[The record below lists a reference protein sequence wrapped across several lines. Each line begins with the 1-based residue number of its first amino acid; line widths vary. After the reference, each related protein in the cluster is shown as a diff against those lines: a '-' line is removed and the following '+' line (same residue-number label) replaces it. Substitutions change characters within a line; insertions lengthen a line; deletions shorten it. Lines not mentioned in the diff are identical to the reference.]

1 MIILK
6 EIQYSLTGKNLI
18 YKSMLVTEKWFLVH
32 HIILMAEI
40 LDRALFDEFILA
52 QRLSSCKFSNEQVV

>member
-6 EIQYSLTGKNLI
+6 EIQYSLTGKEYASYWKVI
-18 YKSMLVTEKWFLVH
+18 SVH

-40 LDRALFDEFILA
+40 LARALFDEFILA